1 MIIPPIKQ
9 SKIDNTIE
17 ITMKYLRESTD
28 LTLEQRR
35 LFTDFIDTLNLYKS
49 QEYPINSLEEQTK
62 MNNSEKLE
70 IAIQVLQELKEEIID
85 HQQSNFSN
93 DLTIL
98 YLSKFI
104 EQLKEKINFRK
115 EITNGKF
122 NKH

>member
-1 MIIPPIKQ
+1 MIIPPIQQ

-28 LTLEQRR
+28 LTPEQRR
-35 LFTDFIDTLNLYKS
+35 LFTDFIYTLNLYKS
-49 QEYPINSLEEQTK
+49 QEYPINSIEDTK
-62 MNNSEKLE
+62 MNNSEKQK
-70 IAIQVLQELKEEIID
+70 IAIQVLKELKEEIID

-93 DLTIL
+93 DLSIL

-115 EITNGKF
+115 G
-122 NKH
+122 

>member
-1 MIIPPIKQ
+1 MIIPPIQQ

-28 LTLEQRR
+28 LTPEQRR

-49 QEYPINSLEEQTK
+49 QEYPINSIEDTK
-62 MNNSEKLE
+62 MNNSEKQK
-70 IAIQVLQELKEEIID
+70 IAIQVLKELKEEIID

-93 DLTIL
+93 DLSIL

-115 EITNGKF
+115 G
-122 NKH
+122 

>member
-17 ITMKYLRESTD
+17 ITMKYLRESND

-49 QEYPINSLEEQTK
+49 QEYPINSLEDTK
-62 MNNSEKLE
+62 MDNSEKLE
-70 IAIQVLQELKEEIID
+70 IAIQVLQELKEEIIE
-85 HQQSNFSN
+85 QQESNFSN

-115 EITNGKF
+115 G
-122 NKH
+122 